1 MRGARG
7 RLALAALGS
16 LLVACSNGGGN
27 ALGPD
32 EIPEILT
39 IEVATPALD
48 GSLVRITGRNL
59 DNAGPSARLRV
70 TVEDG
75 RMVALLPTPTA
86 DADEKLFL
94 VDATAVSALGV
105 GAHSGSAAIVGS
117 GGASPDVAFD
127 FELASELSVSLTSAP
142 GGNVHRNDVI
152 VVTGGGLLSTGE
164 GTVTAH
170 YVGTFVPDGGGAS
183 RPVDTQLPVRV
194 AERFAR
200 DRGLVRLTTAIGG
213 GPEPGVFSGRVSLDS
228 SLSAGGGSTSA
239 EVAVTLTFQSPDL
252 YGLEPRMFSL
262 GQYVLVR
269 GAGFLG
275 GTDMA
280 DEATLIRLDGTF
292 TTRDG
297 MVLPVSGVELVPEWI
312 DGEQVRFL
320 VETEVVAGELVARSF
335 GAARGT
341 FEGTATPITIAGHT
355 EVPGLAVPVMF
366 TLGPIRQIVFLRF
379 LPGYYDSLSLFGLS
393 SAVQQVEDGITQRIH
408 DIYAGYNVEVRLEE
422 PTDFGPVSYA
432 TLEIGG
438 PDPNGTGLFG
448 YDNSPGKDVGNL
460 RLFDKIGGANAETQ
474 EDMYPG
480 YGGVFV
486 DSYVYWSTHPDLPG
500 ARPPGAPE
508 PDPLFDEIFDPV
520 RATPA
525 TYGEVTGDADAARVA
540 AVQRA
545 VRAFS
550 SIVGETAA
558 HELGH
563 SLGMAQPY
571 GRRDAYHNDFDGD
584 GCLMDAG
591 GARTIAER
599 AQEPGAARTEFCYDE
614 PAYLDSILGSG
625 P

>member
-1 MRGARG
+1 MRVRG
-7 RLALAALGS
+7 RLTALAAVGS
-16 LLVACSNGGGN
+16 LVAACSQGGGPS
-27 ALGPD
+27 LSPD
-32 EIPEILT
+32 ETPEILT

-48 GSLVRITGRNL
+48 GSIVRITGRNL
-59 DNAGPSARLRV
+59 DNAGATARLRV
-70 TVEDG
+70 TVEGD
-75 RMVALLPTPTA
+75 RLVALLPTPT
-86 DADEKLFL
+86 DQDGEKLFL
-94 VDATAVSALGV
+94 VDETAVNVLGV
-105 GAHSGSAAIVGS
+105 GAHTGSAAIVGN
-117 GGASPDVAFD
+117 GGASADVAFD
-127 FELASELSVSLTSAP
+127 FELASELGVSLDAAP
-142 GGNVHRNDVI
+142 SGNVHRNDV
-152 VVTGGGLLSTGE
+152 VVLPGGGFLAAGE

-170 YVGTFVPDGGGAS
+170 YVGTFVPDGGGPS
-183 RPVDTQLPVRV
+183 RAVDARLPVRV

-213 GPEPGVFSGRVSLDS
+213 GPEPGTFTGRVSLDS
-228 SLSAGGGSTSA
+228 SLVSGGASTSG
-239 EVAVTLTFQSPDL
+239 EVAVTLTFQAPDL

-262 GQYVLVR
+262 GQYVTVR

-280 DEATLIRLDGTF
+280 DETTIIRLDGTF
-292 TTRDG
+292 TTRAG
-297 MVLPVSGVELVPEWI
+297 MTLPVDAAELVPEWV

-320 VETEVVAGELVARSF
+320 VETAVVGGELVSRSF
-335 GAARGT
+335 GAARGS
-341 FEGTATPITIAGHT
+341 FEGTATPITIAGRT
-355 EVPGLAVPVMF
+355 EVAGVAVPIAF
-366 TLGPIRQIVFLRF
+366 TLGPVRQIVYLQF

-393 SAVQQVEDGITQRIH
+393 SAVQQIEDGIKQRIE
-408 DIYAGYNVEVRLEE
+408 DIYAGYNIEVRLDE
-422 PTDFGPVSYA
+422 PTDFGPAAYA

-474 EDMYPG
+474 ADMYPG

-486 DSYVYWSTHPDLPG
+486 DSYVYWSTHPDVSG
-500 ARPPGAPE
+500 SRPVGAPE
-508 PDPLFDEIFDPV
+508 PDPLFDEIFDSV

-525 TYGEVTGDADAARVA
+525 AYAEVMGEGDEARVA
-540 AVQRA
+540 AVARA

-584 GCLMDAG
+584 GCLMDSG

-599 AQEPGAARTEFCYDE
+599 AQEPGAPRTLLCYDE
-614 PAYLDSILGSG
+614 PRYLESILGSG